1 MERPARAPWR
11 PAGETAP
18 APGVPVQRDGA
29 SAGKVYPGLVRDGR
43 LYLNV
48 SYEQRNEAKRLLR
61 AQWEKE
67 ARHWWVDAAKVTR
80 EQAARWL
87 P

>member
-1 MERPARAPWR
+1 M
-11 PAGETAP
+11 
-18 APGVPVQRDGA
+18 
-29 SAGKVYPGLVRDGR
+29 YPGLVRDGR

-48 SYEQRNEAKRLLR
+48 SYEQRHEAKRLLR
-61 AQWEKE
+61 AQWDKE
-67 ARHWWVDAAKVTR
+67 ARHWWVDEAKVSR